1 MFEQRFLDQ
10 AVQLA
15 VDNVREHGGR
25 PFGAVIVRDGQIVST
40 GVNTLLASG
49 DPTAHAELLAI
60 RAAAQATGALR
71 LTGCTVYA
79 SGQPC
84 PMCMGALHLAGVDAV
99 FFAYSKEHGAQY
111 GVASLAL
118 YDEVCKP
125 IERQSLPIVERAAS
139 SGLASPYDLWR
150 ELQASAPQSSV

>member
-25 PFGAVIVRDGQIVST
+25 PFGAVVVRDGVAVST
-40 GVNTLLASG
+40 GVNELLATG

-60 RAAAQATGALR
+60 RAAAHTLGTLK
-71 LTGCTVYA
+71 LKDCVVYA

-84 PMCMGALHLAGVDAV
+84 PMCLGAIYLTGVRAV
-99 FFAYSKEHGAQY
+99 FFAYSKEQGAQY
-111 GVASLAL
+111 GVAAL
-118 YDEVCKP
+118 GIDQEIGKPVAQQRLP
-125 IERQSLPIVERAAS
+125 IEERAAS
-139 SGLASPYDLWR
+139 EELESPYELWR
-150 ELQASAPQSSV
+150 LRQSETSA